1 MLQIHAL
8 PVFDSKQNTSYPN
21 NYNFFESAQLITYF
35 QMQIIEAF
43 IDQFWWVGGYWLSE
57 ITRWFTVLGSQ
68 QYNTIQYNT
77 IQYNTIQYNTI
88 QYNTILGNAIQYK
101 SLVIA

>member
-8 PVFDSKQNTSYPN
+8 PVFDSKQNSSYPN
-21 NYNFFESAQLITYF
+21 NYYFFESAQLITYF

-43 IDQFWWVGGYWLSE
+43 IDQFGWVGGYWLSE

-88 QYNTILGNAIQYK
+88 QYNTIQYNTWQCNTIQ
-101 SLVIA
+101 